1 MSGGGSEPGE
11 RRGGRQKGGLNKTTA
26 EMRELALDY
35 GPDAIAE
42 LARLSKEA
50 QSETA
55 RIQACNTILDR
66 AYGKALPGRQIEID
80 LPDTSTVQGVTQA
93 VAIVIQTAASG
104 EITPAEASDF
114 CAILESQRKAIELSD
129 IEARLSKL
137 ETSQAGRA

>member
-1 MSGGGSEPGE
+1 MPGGGAEPGE
-11 RRGGRQKGGLNKTTA
+11 RRGGRQRGVPNKATA
-26 EMRELALDY
+26 EMRELALGH
-35 GPDAIAE
+35 GPDALAE
-42 LARLSKEA
+42 LARLAKEA

-66 AYGKALPGRQIEID
+66 AYGKSLPGRQIEIE

-114 CAILESQRKAIELSD
+114 CALLESQRRAIELSD

-137 ETSQAGRA
+137 ETS